1 MENKKPT
8 QCDRIIQYIE
18 DFGSITQMEALI
30 DLGIMR
36 LAARISEMRSK
47 GYKIKTEFIHSKNR
61 YGEHMKYAKYSFE
74 VIDNG

>member
-1 MENKKPT
+1 
-8 QCDRIIQYIE
+8 
-18 DFGSITQMEALI
+18 MEALI

-61 YGEHMKYAKYSFE
+61 YGEHMKYARYSFE